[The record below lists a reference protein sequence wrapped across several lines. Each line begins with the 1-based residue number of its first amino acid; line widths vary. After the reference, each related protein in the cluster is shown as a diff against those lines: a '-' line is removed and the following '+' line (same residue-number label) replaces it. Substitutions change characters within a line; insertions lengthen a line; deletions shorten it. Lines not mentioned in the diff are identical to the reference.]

1 MSMNN
6 NLMRRKLC
14 LTGFLL
20 VAFLSVA
27 GEVGASD
34 RPIDFERDVR
44 PILSGRCF
52 KCHGPDEASRKAGL
66 RLDVRTGAT
75 KKRKKGFAI
84 QPGSPEASE
93 LMRRVTAAD
102 SEERMPPVGDALTD
116 GEVEALRSL
125 IAAGAEYPEHWAYR
139 RPRKAPLPAVPD
151 SDWPVNAIDRFILAR
166 LGAEGLTP
174 SREARP
180 AILLRRVTLDL
191 TGLPPTIEQV
201 DEFLEDPSPEAYKAA
216 VDRLLSSPRFG
227 EKWASRWLDLA
238 RYADSNGYHHD
249 DLRSVWPYRD
259 WVIEA
264 FNSDKPFDQFTIEQ
278 IAGDLL
284 PGATLDQRIATGFH
298 RNSAANL
305 AGGSKI
311 DEIRAALMF
320 DRVNTT
326 GVVWLGATLECAQ
339 CHNHKFDPISTKEY
353 YQLFAFYNNDVAE
366 VERDPS
372 SKKLIRGAMAELP
385 VSPRRRSGFERLKGK
400 HDVLKTKLDAATAKA
415 LSGIAEWESTV
426 DRASLPNNVR
436 AILRSSRRATRND
449 VATKQVEQ
457 YFLGLQHDVVD
468 LKARLKPVAAALEK
482 VRPPTTLV
490 LSRRMEPR
498 TTRIYMRGSYT
509 SPGEV
514 VGPEVPATWHAFD
527 ANLPRNRLGL
537 ARWLTAPDNPLTARV
552 TVNRWWEE
560 VFGRGL
566 VTTTDDFGL
575 QGELPTHPGLLDW
588 LAVEFIERG
597 WSMKH
602 MIKLMVMSSTY
613 RQSSDSDQA
622 RLSADPDNTLY
633 SRGPRFR
640 LPAEAIRDNALAIG
654 GLLAHRLGGPSVH
667 PPQPDKLWRE
677 ISGIVDPNYPTS
689 MGRDRYRRGVYV
701 ILRRGAPFPSLINFD
716 APSRAVCTSS
726 RVRTNSPLQALNLL
740 NDPVFVEAAEG
751 LARRIM
757 TGRPHA
763 ALRERARYAF
773 RLCVAREPDQ
783 QEIDAALGVYETMLN
798 RLQSN
803 PAMTSELL
811 TAGAVPSGIDAGELA
826 AWFFVANTLLN
837 LDETVTKR

>member
-20 VAFLSVA
+20 VAFLSATGRV
-27 GEVGASD
+27 EASD
-34 RPIDFERDVR
+34 RPIDFDRDVR

-52 KCHGPDEASRKAGL
+52 KCHGPDEASRKADL

-93 LMRRVTAAD
+93 LMRRVSSTD
-102 SEERMPPVGDALTD
+102 TDERMPPEGDALSAL
-116 GEVEALRSL
+116 EIEALRAW
-125 IAAGAEYPEHWAYR
+125 IAEGAEYPRHWAYR
-139 RPRKAPLPAVPD
+139 RPARATLPAVRDLAWANNP
-151 SDWPVNAIDRFILAR
+151 IDHFVLAGMESR
-166 LGAEGLTP
+166 GLRP
-174 SREARP
+174 SPKAPP
-180 AILLRRVTLDL
+180 AILIRRVYLDL
-191 TGLPPTIEQV
+191 IGLPPSVELV
-201 DEFLEDPSPEAYKAA
+201 DEFLKDPSPEVYESVVKQ
-216 VDRLLSSPRFG
+216 LLRSPRFG

-372 SKKLIRGAMAELP
+372 SKKLIRGAMAVLP
-385 VSPRRRSGFERLKGK
+385 VSPRRRSEFERLKGK
-400 HDVLKTKLDAATAKA
+400 HDVLKAKLDAATVKA
-415 LSGIAEWESTV
+415 LSGIAEWESAV

-436 AILRSSRRATRND
+436 AILRSSRLASRND
-449 VATKQVEQ
+449 VAMKQVKE
-457 YFLGLQHDVVD
+457 YYLGLQTNVVALQD
-468 LKARLKPVAAALEK
+468 RLKPVTPALAK
-482 VRPPTTLV
+482 VRPPTSLV
-490 LSRRMEPR
+490 LSRRKEPR
-498 TTRIYMRGSYT
+498 TTRVYTRGNYG
-509 SPGEV
+509 SPSVEV
-514 VGPEVPATWHAFD
+514 NPGVPSALHPFD
-527 ANLPRNRLGL
+527 AKLTLDRLGL
-537 ARWLTAPDNPLTARV
+537 ARWLVAPDNPLTARV

-560 VFGRGL
+560 VFGQGL
-566 VTTTDDFGL
+566 VATTDDFGL
-575 QGELPTHPGLLDW
+575 QGELPTHADLLDW
-588 LAVEFIERG
+588 LAVEFVEKG

-633 SRGPRFR
+633 SRGSRFR
-640 LPAEAIRDNALAIG
+640 LPAEAVRDNALAIS
-654 GLLAHRLGGPSVH
+654 GLLTDRLGGPPIH

-677 ISGIVDPNYPTS
+677 ISGIVDANYPTS
-689 MGRDRYRRGVYV
+689 SGRERYRRGVYV
-701 ILRRGAPFPSLINFD
+701 ILRRGAPYPSLINFD
-716 APSRAVCTSS
+716 APSRAVCTSK

-740 NDPVFVEAAEG
+740 NDPVFVEAAKG
-751 LARRIM
+751 LSRRIM
-757 TGRPHA
+757 SDLPDGTS
-763 ALRERARYAF
+763 RERVSYAF
-773 RLCVAREPDQ
+773 RLCVAREPTKR
-783 QEIDAALGVYETMLN
+783 EIDALLDLYDVMSG
-798 RLQSN
+798 RIRSN
-803 PAMTSELL
+803 PEL
-811 TAGAVPSGIDAGELA
+811 G
-826 AWFFVANTLLN
+826 AWFYVANTLLN
-837 LDETVTKR
+837 LDETITKR